1 MKTREKL
8 FELRQLMQKKGLSA
22 YLVPSTDAHDSEYL
36 PECFRRRAYMSGFTG
51 SAGDLLVLSNKAGL
65 WTDGRYFLQ
74 AAQQLKGSGIKLYRA
89 GNPGVPS
96 IVQFLSKELGKGDKL
111 GADPRTLS
119 LSRAEALKRQLAKNG
134 AILKPVSEN
143 LVDEVWSDRPP
154 MPSDPIVPM
163 PKTFTGESSASKLR
177 RIRKAMKEKGV
188 QAHLLTTLDSIA
200 WTFNLRGRDVQYN
213 PVFISYALVTMKDA
227 TLFVDLKKVTPA
239 VRRHLG
245 RSVRVRRYETV
256 SGALKS
262 LSRRK
267 ASVWVDGSA
276 ANSWV
281 VDLLSGAR
289 LHSEPSPVLRMKSAK
304 NAVEIKGMRV
314 AHIRDGVAMV
324 RFLSWLFQNVQSG
337 EITELSAAAKLEGF
351 RARGRNFRG
360 LSFESISAY
369 SAHGAIIHYSADEE
383 SNVRLKPRGIYLIDS
398 GGQYLDGTTDIT
410 RTWLLGGRATREQRR
425 RYTRV
430 LQGHIALARARFP
443 RGVRGMRLDTLA
455 RMFLWEDGLDYNH
468 GTGHGVGAYLNV
480 HEGPQAISPTRC
492 TGVALEEGNVLS
504 NEPGYYE
511 PGEFGIRIE
520 NLVLVRK
527 DEELSRGEE
536 IWYRF
541 EDLTCCPLDTN
552 LIEPK
557 LLSAEERAWVNQYHA
572 WVKKKLSKKLNE
584 KDRRWLSRACKRI

>member
-1 MKTREKL
+1 MKTRERLSK
-8 FELRQLMQKKGLSA
+8 LRQLMQKNGLSA

-51 SAGDLLVLSNKAGL
+51 SAGDLLVLRNKAGL

-74 AAQQLKGSGIKLYRA
+74 AAEQLKGSGIKLYRA

-96 IVQFLSKELGKGDKL
+96 IAEFLSRELREGDKL

-119 LSRAEALKRQLAKNG
+119 LTRSEALKQRLEKVGAK
-134 AILKPVSEN
+134 LKPVSEN
-143 LVDEVWSDRPP
+143 LVDAVWSDRPS
-154 MPSDPIVPM
+154 MPADPIVPLS
-163 PKTFTGESSASKLR
+163 KTFTGESSASKLR
-177 RIRKAMKEKGV
+177 RIRKAMKERGV
-188 QAHLLTTLDSIA
+188 QAHLLTTLDAIA
-200 WTFNLRGRDVQYN
+200 WAFNIRGRDVEYN
-213 PVFISYALVTMKDA
+213 PVVISYALVTMKDA

-245 RSVRVRRYETV
+245 RNVRVRGYETIAN
-256 SGALKS
+256 ALRS

-267 ASVWVDGSA
+267 VQVWVDGA
-276 ANSWV
+276 TANSWV
-281 VDLLSGAR
+281 VDLLGGAR
-289 LHSEPSPVLRMKSAK
+289 LLSEPSPVLRMKSAK
-304 NAVEIKGMRV
+304 NEVEIKGMRA
-314 AHIRDGVAMV
+314 AHLRDGVAMV
-324 RFLSWLFQNVQSG
+324 RFLSWLFENLKSG

-351 RARGRNFRG
+351 RARGRHFRG

-369 SAHGAIIHYSADEE
+369 SAHGAVIHYSADEK
-383 SNVRLKPRGIYLIDS
+383 SNVPLKPKGIYLIDS

-511 PGEFGIRIE
+511 PGAFGIRIE

-527 DEELSRGEE
+527 DEELSRAEE
-536 IWYRF
+536 TWYRF

-557 LLSAEERAWVNQYHA
+557 LLSATERRWINDYHA
-572 WVKKKLSKKLNE
+572 WVKKKLSKKLGE
-584 KDRRWLSRACKRI
+584 KDRRWLNRACKRI